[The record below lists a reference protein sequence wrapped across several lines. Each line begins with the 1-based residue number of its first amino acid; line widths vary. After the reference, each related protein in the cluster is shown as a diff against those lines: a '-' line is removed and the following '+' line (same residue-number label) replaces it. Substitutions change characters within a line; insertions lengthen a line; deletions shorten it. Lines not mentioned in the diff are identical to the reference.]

1 MSLSCFPPAFSLFF
15 CFSFL
20 FFFYVFAVLVFWCQ
34 RRRRSPSWKWLL
46 LVWRLPRETSCP
58 QHSVWPKPAAKED
71 PSLLHNCQ
79 RRLPPPSPC
88 LRKLLDGIERVAK
101 SGDRF
106 SPSPSSHPEQAS
118 VARGKDSTCPQGAHT
133 HTHTYTIPTHMLL
146 SCSLPFLML
155 KPRVEIRSVTRQSL
169 WQVAALGTSQGLL
182 EDLVSEVCLHS
193 CSLFIFALTCWA
205 LLGFWKEKRWLKE
218 V

>member
-20 FFFYVFAVLVFWCQ
+20 FFFLYFCRAGFLMPKTTAQPELEMAPAGVTPAQGNEL
-34 RRRRSPSWKWLL
+34 SPAL
-46 LVWRLPRETSCP
+46 
-58 QHSVWPKPAAKED
+58 SVAQARGKED

-133 HTHTYTIPTHMLL
+133 HTHTPSAHTCFCL
-146 SCSLPFLML
+146 
-155 KPRVEIRSVTRQSL
+155 
-169 WQVAALGTSQGLL
+169 ALCPS
-182 EDLVSEVCLHS
+182 S
-193 CSLFIFALTCWA
+193 
-205 LLGFWKEKRWLKE
+205 R
-218 V
+218 